1 MGKKENTEYVRYI
14 AECIEAVNEGRAYR
28 DEGGDIVLVDIDE
41 DMPEDVEALT
51 MSDYFE
57 DVYDIVHYIGGRDD
71 YRGVRL
77 MVTCGGPNTYVDSM
91 RRTVELYWWG
101 ESATWD
107 LSYSACEEITDVF
120 REYFECC
127 Y

>member
-1 MGKKENTEYVRYI
+1 MGKQENIEHVRYI
-14 AECIEAVNEGRAYR
+14 AECIEAVNEGRMFR
-28 DEGGDIVLVDIDE
+28 NEDGDICTADTDSDV
-41 DMPEDVEALT
+41 PEDADVLT
-51 MSDYFE
+51 MLDYFE
-57 DVYDIVHYIGGRDD
+57 DVLDIVHYVGGRND

-77 MVTCGGPNTYVDSM
+77 MVACGGPNIYVDSM
-91 RRTVELYWWG
+91 RGTVELYWWG

-107 LSYSACEEITDVF
+107 ISYSAREDITDTF

>member
-1 MGKKENTEYVRYI
+1 MSKQENIEYVRYI

-28 DEGGDIVLVDIDE
+28 DDDGDIVLVDIDE

-57 DVYDIVHYIGGRDD
+57 DVYDIVHYVGGRDD
-71 YRGVRL
+71 YRGVRI
-77 MVTCGGPNTYVDSM
+77 MVACGGPNVYVDSF
-91 RRTVELYWWG
+91 RQTIELYWWN
-101 ESATWD
+101 ESATCD
-107 LSYSACEEITDVF
+107 LSHAASEDITDTF

>member
-1 MGKKENTEYVRYI
+1 
-14 AECIEAVNEGRAYR
+14 
-28 DEGGDIVLVDIDE
+28 
-41 DMPEDVEALT
+41 MPEDVEALT
-51 MSDYFE
+51 MSDYFD
-57 DVYDIVHYIGGRDD
+57 DVFDIVHYVGGRDD

-77 MVTCGGPNTYVDSM
+77 MVACGGPNVYVDSM
-91 RRTVELYWWG
+91 RRTVELYWWN

-107 LSYSACEEITDVF
+107 LSSSASEDITDTF